1 MAAPFIG
8 SLAAKVDHGRYPTE
22 EVVMKNRFAMMA
34 LLAVVFVSMVGC
46 VATPPRT
53 RYGYDDP
60 YRRSAHCS
68 NCGVIEDVGQ
78 VYVRENSTTGGGAVL
93 GAIIGG
99 VLGNTLGHGR
109 GRTAT
114 TVAGAV
120 AGGFAGNA
128 IERNG
133 NGGGGDRPAWQFN
146 VKLDDGRYAT
156 VTQWDNADLRPGDR
170 VMIRDN
176 RLYRLR

>member
-1 MAAPFIG
+1 MRN
-8 SLAAKVDHGRYPTE
+8 H
-22 EVVMKNRFAMMA
+22 
-34 LLAVVFVSMVGC
+34 FVSMVLAGIAVVTMAGC
-46 VATPPRT
+46 VATPPRA
-53 RYGYDDP
+53 RYSYDDS
-60 YRRSAHCS
+60 YYQRRAEYDCS
-68 NCGVIEDVGQ
+68 RCGVIRDVSQ
-78 VYVRENSTTGGGAVL
+78 VYVRENSTGGGGAVL

-128 IERNG
+128 IERNS
-133 NGGGGDRPAWQFN
+133 NDRGDRPAWQFN
-146 VKLDDGRYAT
+146 VRLDNGQWAT
-156 VTQWDNADLRPGDR
+156 VTQWDNDDLRPGDR

-176 RLYRLR
+176 HLMRLR

>member
-1 MAAPFIG
+1 MVNRLISIAVTAATIVTMA
-8 SLAAKVDHGRYPTE
+8 
-22 EVVMKNRFAMMA
+22 
-34 LLAVVFVSMVGC
+34 GC
-46 VATPPRT
+46 VATAPRA
-53 RYGYDDP
+53 RYDDS
-60 YRRSAHCS
+60 YYQRRAAYDCS
-68 NCGVIEDVGQ
+68 SCGVVRDVDR
-78 VYVRENSTTGGGAVL
+78 VYVRENSTSGGGAVI

-128 IERNG
+128 VERNS
-133 NGGGGDRPAWQFN
+133 NDGGGDREAWQFH
-146 VKLDDGRYAT
+146 VKLDDGRWAT
-156 VTQWDNADLRPGDR
+156 VTQWNNDDLRPGDR

-176 RLYRLR
+176 RLMRLR

>member
-1 MAAPFIG
+1 MKRIISIALGGGVLVAMA
-8 SLAAKVDHGRYPTE
+8 
-22 EVVMKNRFAMMA
+22 
-34 LLAVVFVSMVGC
+34 GC
-46 VATPPRT
+46 VATPPRAH
-53 RYGYDDP
+53 YGYDDS
-60 YRRSAHCS
+60 YYQRRAEYDCS
-68 NCGVIEDVGQ
+68 RCGVIRDVGR
-78 VYVRENSTTGGGAVL
+78 VYVRDNATGGGGAVL

-128 IERNG
+128 IERN
-133 NGGGGDRPAWQFN
+133 NNDGGGRPAWQFN
-146 VKLDDGRYAT
+146 VKLDNGQWAT
-156 VTQWDNADLRPGDR
+156 VTQWNNDDLRPGDR

-176 RLYRLR
+176 RLMRLR